1 MKTTL
6 VILAVTAMRTGVCI
20 AGVRRDA
27 PSVWVRPVREF
38 GTVTLGDITYPSAN
52 PGQTGER
59 RVMRPFDIV
68 EITLDARHPEPPFV
82 EDWVCDFSRHR
93 PRLLG
98 TLDMAE
104 RLAFL
109 QAASAAPES
118 IWSGHDRS
126 LGACVADD
134 LAATFSHDEYAGKYE
149 ARLSFSGQPTATS
162 SLPCTDLKWRRLGR
176 ALLAMEGASSAEQQ
190 VRTLSLSSQELRQ
203 ALAGSERAI
212 WLALGLTRE
221 LHGRRWPLV
230 VGVHTVPDY
239 EATVDYSTL

>member
-1 MKTTL
+1 MKTSL
-6 VILAVTAMRTGVCI
+6 VILAVTVMRTGVCN
-20 AGVRRDA
+20 AGVRQDA
-27 PSVWVRPVREF
+27 PSLWVRPVREF
-38 GTVTLGDITYPSAN
+38 GTVTLGDITYP
-52 PGQTGER
+52 GQGEER

-68 EITLDARHPEPPFV
+68 EIILDAHRPEPPFV

-98 TLDMAE
+98 TLAKDE
-104 RLAFL
+104 RLALL

-126 LGACVADD
+126 LGACAADD
-134 LAATFSHDEYAGKYE
+134 LTATFSHDEYAAKYG
-149 ARLSFSGQPTATS
+149 ARLSFGAQPTDTS
-162 SLPCTDLKWRRLGR
+162 SLPCTDLKWRAFGR
-176 ALLAMEGASSAEQQ
+176 ALLAKEGASSADQQ
-190 VRTLSLSSQELRQ
+190 VRTISHTNQELRQ
-203 ALAGSERAI
+203 ALGGGERAI

-230 VGVHTVPDY
+230 VGVHTFPDY

>member
-1 MKTTL
+1 MKTAL

-20 AGVRRDA
+20 AGVRQDA
-27 PSVWVRPVREF
+27 PPVWVRLVREF
-38 GTVTLGDITYPSAN
+38 GTVTLGDITYPSQA
-52 PGQTGER
+52 GER

-68 EITLDARHPEPPFV
+68 EIPVEAHRPEPPFV
-82 EDWVCDFSRHR
+82 EDWVCDFSRYR

-98 TLDMAE
+98 TLDNAE

-126 LGACVADD
+126 LGVCIADD
-134 LAATFSHDEYAGKYE
+134 LAATFSYDKYAGKYE
-149 ARLSFSGQPTATS
+149 ARLSFGAQPTETS
-162 SLPCTDLKWRRLGR
+162 SLPCTDLKWRAFGR
-176 ALLAMEGASSAEQQ
+176 ALLAKEGASSAGQQ
-190 VRTLSLSSQELRQ
+190 VRTLSLTNQELRQ
-203 ALAGSERAI
+203 ALDGGERAI

-230 VGVHTVPDY
+230 VGVHTVPDF
-239 EATVDYSTL
+239 EATVDYTTL

>member
-1 MKTTL
+1 MKTTV
-6 VILAVTAMRTGVCI
+6 VILGVTAMRTGVCI
-20 AGVRRDA
+20 AGVRQDA

-38 GTVTLGDITYPSAN
+38 GTVTLGDITYPSQVA
-52 PGQTGER
+52 ER

-68 EITLDARHPEPPFV
+68 DITLDAHRPEPPFI

-98 TLDMAE
+98 TLDESE

-109 QAASAAPES
+109 QAASTAPES

-126 LGACVADD
+126 LGACVADN
-134 LAATFSHDEYAGKYE
+134 LSATFSHDSYAGKYE
-149 ARLSFSGQPTATS
+149 ARLSFSGQPATAS
-162 SLPCTDLKWRRLGR
+162 SLPCTDLKWRAFGR
-176 ALLAMEGASSAEQQ
+176 ALIARTEASSAEQQ
-190 VRTLSLSSQELRQ
+190 VRTLSLTNQELWQ
-203 ALAGSERAI
+203 TLGVGERAI

-221 LHGRRWPLV
+221 LHGRRWPLI
-230 VGVHTVPDY
+230 VGIHTIPDY